1 MSQTHTCQFK
11 TQRGR
16 ECLHHLR
23 EEFPIRFSPKL
34 GMYLCAQHEQYIIKD
49 HMSQFYDA
57 QIRHKDLPNGVNGVT
72 YNTFSTQVFNRFLD
86 RRDSQYLP
94 TELPINQCL
103 YSFNIVYAQ
112 SNSDYINCNILI
124 QNEPNYAQIGISH
137 NAEIRNFFS
146 SLRLL
151 FHQGND
157 ELHDELDRFFA
168 NLNMNTERFNINM
181 PPEIHQRAME
191 ELRTQFENER
201 NQTNIEDG
209 LNEEI
214 ELEQI
219 HTEPVSEIIRVES
232 PVPVF
237 DDDSEEEIEQELDI
251 IRPISNIDINP
262 NRQWSG
268 TPGIRPRPLEL
279 TMIDFCHICVSEQ
292 TQKGFKM
299 SCCNS
304 DNQVC
309 VDCVINH
316 QLLEHT
322 KYHSFMDIKTMSIFY
337 EKQPCFFCRHSNSI
351 ENMINDI
358 DCKQRFSI
366 ILHHHIYQEMMN
378 KIENHM
384 TQVNSSIG
392 LN

>member
-57 QIRHKDLPNGVNGVT
+57 QIRHKHMPNDVIGVT

-86 RRDSQYLP
+86 RQDIQYLP
-94 TELPINQCL
+94 IELPINQCL
-103 YSFNIVYAQ
+103 YSFEIVYAQ
-112 SNSDYINCNILI
+112 SNSDYINCNVFIK
-124 QNEPNYAQIGISH
+124 NEPNYAQIGYRYD
-137 NAEIRNFFS
+137 AEIRNFFS
-146 SLRLL
+146 YPTLL
-151 FHQGND
+151 FNQGND
-157 ELHDELDRFFA
+157 ELHDELDLFFA
-168 NLNMNTERFNINM
+168 NLNMNTRVYNINM

-191 ELRTQFENER
+191 ELWIQF
-201 NQTNIEDG
+201 NQSNMEDEE
-209 LNEEI
+209 NEEI
-214 ELEQI
+214 EIEQI
-219 HTEPVSEIIRVES
+219 NTEPVREIIRVES

-237 DDDSEEEIEQELDI
+237 DDVDTNEQSEEELEI
-251 IRPISNIDINP
+251 IRPISNIDINS
-262 NRQWSG
+262 NRQSPR
-268 TPGIRPRPLEL
+268 TTSIRPRPLEL

-299 SCCNS
+299 SCCSS

-322 KYHSFMDIKTMSIFY
+322 KYCSFMHIKTMSIFY
-337 EKQPCFFCRHSNSI
+337 EKQPCFFCRQLNSI
-351 ENMINDI
+351 ENISKDI
-358 DCKQRFSI
+358 ECKQRFGI
-366 ILHHHIYQEMMN
+366 ILHHHIYQEMVN